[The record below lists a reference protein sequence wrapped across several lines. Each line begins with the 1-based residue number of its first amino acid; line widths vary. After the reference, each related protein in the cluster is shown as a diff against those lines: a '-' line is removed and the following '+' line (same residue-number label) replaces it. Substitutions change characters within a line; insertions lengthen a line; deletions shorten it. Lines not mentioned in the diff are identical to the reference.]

1 MIMRQLLCS
10 KLTLIQNYLFY
21 TGFVSE
27 VIPLLFCILFYK
39 KLHTK
44 ALKVFFVYAVTLA
57 FSSVLSLVFL
67 RVLED
72 RVSYFLIVR
81 LFNIAEYSIV
91 IYFFYHLYKSQLARK
106 IILFSVPPFIIYAMI
121 DYLWNSKT
129 QFNNHSN
136 IVSALLLIFCIVYFF
151 FEQMKTVVMYPLYQ
165 SVSFWISV
173 GLFLNFTGIFFFIL
187 FINSSNDK
195 NFKIL
200 MNSTVGLVTILKNVL
215 LSLSLLASENTEEQ
229 EDNILRIPNE
239 IELDEFSLTDFKSP

>member
-1 MIMRQLLCS
+1 
-10 KLTLIQNYLFY
+10 
-21 TGFVSE
+21 
-27 VIPLLFCILFYK
+27 
-39 KLHTK
+39 
-44 ALKVFFVYAVTLA
+44 
-57 FSSVLSLVFL
+57 
-67 RVLED
+67 
-72 RVSYFLIVR
+72 
-81 LFNIAEYSIV
+81 
-91 IYFFYHLYKSQLARK
+91 
-106 IILFSVPPFIIYAMI
+106 MI